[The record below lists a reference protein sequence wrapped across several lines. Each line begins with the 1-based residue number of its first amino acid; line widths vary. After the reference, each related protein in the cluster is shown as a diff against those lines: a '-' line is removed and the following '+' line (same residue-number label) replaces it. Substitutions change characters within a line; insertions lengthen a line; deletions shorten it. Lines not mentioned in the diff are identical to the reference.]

1 MKQACAGKARRILK
15 GREKLWVNPPP
26 GGEGKALLRL
36 AHRANRPQTLNLI
49 SGLLE
54 NATSFVLMGTTLN
67 RVPEVIIV
75 LSCCARSALYP
86 LAEVRGF
93 TASTVS
99 LRALCFHA
107 GRAPDFFTV
116 EIYKTPRSNRTVRGA
131 SEATLCT
138 SSLRYAP
145 RR

>member
-1 MKQACAGKARRILK
+1 MKHACAGKARLILK

-54 NATSFVLMGTTLN
+54 NATSFVRMGTTLD

-75 LSCCARSALYP
+75 CLSTRRRCPGGPYCKFGAVVGYLAGTSKVEAPAR
-86 LAEVRGF
+86 
-93 TASTVS
+93 T
-99 LRALCFHA
+99 
-107 GRAPDFFTV
+107 
-116 EIYKTPRSNRTVRGA
+116 KT
-131 SEATLCT
+131 
-138 SSLRYAP
+138 
-145 RR
+145 

>member
-1 MKQACAGKARRILK
+1 MKHACAGKARLILK

-54 NATSFVLMGTTLN
+54 NATSFVRMGTTLD

-75 LSCCARSALYP
+75 CFLSIVQLVVITLPQKSGSRQKGERLPRQQPSRS
-86 LAEVRGF
+86 
-93 TASTVS
+93 
-99 LRALCFHA
+99 
-107 GRAPDFFTV
+107 
-116 EIYKTPRSNRTVRGA
+116 
-131 SEATLCT
+131 
-138 SSLRYAP
+138 
-145 RR
+145 

>member
-54 NATSFVLMGTTLN
+54 NATSFVPMGTTLD

-75 LSCCARSALYP
+75 L
-86 LAEVRGF
+86 
-93 TASTVS
+93 
-99 LRALCFHA
+99 
-107 GRAPDFFTV
+107 
-116 EIYKTPRSNRTVRGA
+116 
-131 SEATLCT
+131 
-138 SSLRYAP
+138 
-145 RR
+145 

>member
-1 MKQACAGKARRILK
+1 MKHACAGKARRILK

-54 NATSFVLMGTTLN
+54 NATSFVRMGTTLD

-75 LSCCARSALYP
+75 CHYRL
-86 LAEVRGF
+86 V
-93 TASTVS
+93 
-99 LRALCFHA
+99 
-107 GRAPDFFTV
+107 DF
-116 EIYKTPRSNRTVRGA
+116 
-131 SEATLCT
+131 
-138 SSLRYAP
+138 
-145 RR
+145 

>member
-1 MKQACAGKARRILK
+1 MKHACAGKARRILK

-49 SGLLE
+49 SGLLV

-75 LSCCARSALYP
+75 LSCRARSALYP
-86 LAEVRGF
+86 LADLWTTR
-93 TASTVS
+93 ASQGKKTLTNPYDRS
-99 LRALCFHA
+99 LIAL
-107 GRAPDFFTV
+107 
-116 EIYKTPRSNRTVRGA
+116 S
-131 SEATLCT
+131 
-138 SSLRYAP
+138 
-145 RR
+145 